1 MCCTAIA
8 VVFAPLAALVAVVTA
23 AAHHTNTV
31 LQHECNSPRTLMQSC
46 CLLDFVPFSVWVP
59 IRSGCEDGFEA
70 YSPSPSSAACD
81 PASIKC
87 CLEAH
92 PSPKPKAQSPKPKAA
107 TQVLA
112 AASRGCRNSAVSEW
126 VRDPAPRVLL
136 RALGILVQRLPSCL
150 PHHVCQAAHRR
161 RFGNRLRRGTRT
173 SASRKPRVDAR
184 NRSEA
189 ALEGFARKEPT
200 TGRLRT
206 MCQSLKKEHLAPWVS
221 SDLRCW
227 SRNLPRY
234 PTVIEL
240 QP

>member
-1 MCCTAIA
+1 MWIEALQRRSACRFRSYSRRRVHISAPPGAPSPTTRLALHPPRVALQPTPQPAVLPPPQEKKGPWSPKATGGSSLKSFDVEGRVEPECFRQLRRSRLLLRTQVCCTAIA

-92 PSPKPKAQSPKPKAA
+92 PSPKPK
-107 TQVLA
+107 T
-112 AASRGCRNSAVSEW
+112 
-126 VRDPAPRVLL
+126 
-136 RALGILVQRLPSCL
+136 
-150 PHHVCQAAHRR
+150 
-161 RFGNRLRRGTRT
+161 
-173 SASRKPRVDAR
+173 
-184 NRSEA
+184 
-189 ALEGFARKEPT
+189 
-200 TGRLRT
+200 
-206 MCQSLKKEHLAPWVS
+206 
-221 SDLRCW
+221 
-227 SRNLPRY
+227 
-234 PTVIEL
+234 
-240 QP
+240 

>member
-1 MCCTAIA
+1 MTAEATRRAGLKSFRRRRRVEPECFRQLRRSRLLLRTQVCCTAIA

-92 PSPKPKAQSPKPKAA
+92 PSPKPKAQSPKPQRKSLPQRRAAAA
-107 TQVLA
+107 TRLFQNGFGILLRA
-112 AASRGCRNSAVSEW
+112 CCLGPYKFLSKGCHHVCPIMSAKRRTDAVSETASAAA
-126 VRDPAPRVLL
+126 RGL
-136 RALGILVQRLPSCL
+136 RPQGNPESMLV
-150 PHHVCQAAHRR
+150 
-161 RFGNRLRRGTRT
+161 
-173 SASRKPRVDAR
+173 
-184 NRSEA
+184 
-189 ALEGFARKEPT
+189 
-200 TGRLRT
+200 TGRKL
-206 MCQSLKKEHLAPWVS
+206 H
-221 SDLRCW
+221 
-227 SRNLPRY
+227 
-234 PTVIEL
+234 
-240 QP
+240 